1 MLLGYEEGRKAYRL
15 YDPKRGKVV
24 ISRDVVFDEM
34 AAWDWVQQG
43 IGEASGVSNT
53 FTIEHLVMQGGGAGA
68 QAAAAVGEQAAAAEQ
83 AAAGEQ
89 SPPAAVHLPPPQSPA
104 TAGQGTPPLEFASPP
119 TNIDEYVD
127 AFHDGEEVRFRR
139 VDNIVGEGRAPGLA
153 SRLLD
158 DPELLLV
165 SAEEPPTFTVAERD
179 ANWRRAM
186 LEEMR
191 AIEDNGT
198 WELVDPPAGCRPI
211 GLKWVYKVKRDEC
224 GAIVKYKARLVARG
238 FVQREGIDFEEVF
251 APVARMESIRLLLAM
266 AAAKDWRVH
275 HLDVKSAL
283 LNGELAEIVFV
294 KQALGFSIKGIEH
307 KVLKL
312 RKVLYGLRQAPR
324 RGTPS
329 SMLPWASLGS
339 LVALESTCSTCGD
352 RGRRSSS
359 SACMW
364 TI

>member
-1 MLLGYEEGRKAYRL
+1 MALERRLLLLLLERRL
-15 YDPKRGKVV
+15 LLQK
-24 ISRDVVFDEM
+24 
-34 AAWDWVQQG
+34 
-43 IGEASGVSNT
+43 T
-53 FTIEHLVMQGGGAGA
+53 
-68 QAAAAVGEQAAAAEQ
+68 
-83 AAAGEQ
+83 AAGEQ

-104 TAGQGTPPLEFASPP
+104 TAGQGTPPLEFASRR
-119 TNIDEYVD
+119 TDIDEYVD

-179 ANWRRAM
+179 ANWHRAM

-211 GLKWVYKVKRDEC
+211 GLKWVYKVKRDER

-251 APVARMESIRLLLAM
+251 APVARMESVRLLLAM
-266 AAAKDWRVH
+266 AA
-275 HLDVKSAL
+275 
-283 LNGELAEIVFV
+283 GLACPPPRRQVCV
-294 KQALGFSIKGIEH
+294 PQRRACGD
-307 KVLKL
+307 
-312 RKVLYGLRQAPR
+312 GLRQASSRLR
-324 RGTPS
+324 RQG
-329 SMLPWASLGS
+329 
-339 LVALESTCSTCGD
+339 C
-352 RGRRSSS
+352 
-359 SACMW
+359 
-364 TI
+364 